1 MKFSYEHIFA
11 KLVFDKRITLM
22 ICKKTW
28 NIFFF
33 NFVIHVCMNLE
44 PTSKNFSEG
53 GNKIFW
59 DQIIIQNTV
68 LNGNHN

>member
-1 MKFSYEHIFA
+1 MKFSHEHIFA
-11 KLVFDKRITLM
+11 KLVFDKRIM
-22 ICKKTW
+22 IRKYTW

-33 NFVIHVCMNLE
+33 NFVIHVCMNFE

-53 GNKIFW
+53 GNRIFW

>member
-1 MKFSYEHIFA
+1 MKFSHEHIFA
-11 KLVFDKRITLM
+11 KLIFDKRIM
-22 ICKKTW
+22 IRKYTW

-33 NFVIHVCMNLE
+33 NFVIHVCMNFE

-53 GNKIFW
+53 GNRIFW